1 DSFCRFLLFNLSF
14 FNLLQSKCAQDAAR
28 QQNKCGVEPEE
39 ERESEGHASDDKFT
53 RRAEDVLAQLER
65 GYGDERERGGHDR
78 DGQQVEE
85 AAASEVVVSDR
96 QSDGQD
102 ENRKAESRERDHR
115 TPEPAERVA
124 VSDRKRC

>member
-1 DSFCRFLLFNLSF
+1 MVTTIACRKRVKMSRMAGIVSNSTSSRIQGAYGIRL
-14 FNLLQSKCAQDAAR
+14 
-28 QQNKCGVEPEE
+28 P
-39 ERESEGHASDDKFT
+39 H
-53 RRAEDVLAQLER
+53 VLAQLER

-102 ENRKAESRERDHR
+102 ESRKAESRERDHR
-115 TPEPAERVA
+115 TP
-124 VSDRKRC
+124 